1 MEIRRSF
8 IYLKFILFFLFSS
21 FSNAG
26 NIGYASN
33 SSVEI
38 YYDVGSSE
46 SNQEYLLGVKFKL
59 DPGWHTYWKN
69 PGDSGEKASFEWTLP
84 DGFKIDGPFWP
95 QPEKI
100 PYPPLMTFGYNDE
113 VIVFFKLSSF
123 GRINDD
129 SEISLSTKWLAC
141 ADVCLPQ
148 EAFIKTKINENLI
161 SNKNALEMND
171 SFNKNIPEVFK
182 KNISATYINNSLV
195 LSFELPVRHVKDDI
209 IFFPDEPGLI
219 DYSKDQLIERNNNSA
234 SLSSFKLD
242 SSNNFVNVS
251 GLLQFLGETSK
262 TSYQF
267 ETQLPKKSNFDGLSP
282 FLAIIFAFLGGLIL
296 NLMPCVF
303 PVISLKIL
311 NFLEISDSPSEV
323 KKHGLVFSA
332 GTLITF
338 LAIGLII
345 LLIRNSGEQIGWGF
359 QLQSPIFVTSLIYL
373 FVFMS
378 GLFIS
383 SVAFG
388 SVFTRLGNLMTASNG
403 YSNSFGTGFLAVLV
417 ATPCTAPFMGSAIGF
432 ALIQP
437 SIYSFLIFL
446 SLGLGFCFPY
456 LILSFQ
462 PNLLK
467 FLPKPGQWMESFK
480 KFMAIPMSLTA
491 LWLFWVLSNQIS
503 EIDLL
508 KVLLGVSIIL
518 ILIGLNNFNNFISSN
533 NKFNFP
539 LIFLCLLTILYL
551 LPIEN
556 FDSTNKQQGFSVSEL
571 NTKINEGPVFLNFTA
586 DWCITCKVNEKV
598 ALNGEAFNNLI
609 KTKKISYIEADWTNR
624 NDEIFNL
631 LESYGRSGIPL
642 YVFYPSK
649 NKKPIILPEVLTEK
663 LVIEYL
669 NKDY

>member
-1 MEIRRSF
+1 MAI
-8 IYLKFILFFLFSS
+8 LKKLILFKIFLFFVFSS
-21 FSNAG
+21 FLSAK

-33 SSVEI
+33 SSAEI
-38 YYDVGSSE
+38 IHDIQSLKPS
-46 SNQEYLLGVKFKL
+46 QEYLIGVKFNL

-69 PGDSGEKASFEWTLP
+69 PGDSGEKASFEWDLP
-84 DGFKIDGPFWP
+84 DGLVLEGPFWP

-100 PYPPLMTFGYNDE
+100 PYPPLMTFGYNDQVNSIFNLNSQMKE
-113 VIVFFKLSSF
+113 SF
-123 GRINDD
+123 EK
-129 SEISLSTKWLAC
+129 EIPK
-141 ADVCLPQ
+141 
-148 EAFIKTKINENLI
+148 F
-161 SNKNALEMND
+161 
-171 SFNKNIPEVFK
+171 FK
-182 KNISATYINNSLV
+182 KNISATFIDNNLV
-195 LSFELPVRHVKDDI
+195 LSFELPENHISDGI
-209 IFFPDEPGLI
+209 IFFPDEYGLI
-219 DYSKDQLIERNNNSA
+219 DYAKDQIIERNNNSA
-234 SLSSFKLD
+234 SLSVNRLD
-242 SSNNFVNVS
+242 SSNNFINVS
-251 GLLQFLGETSK
+251 GLVQFIGSSSK

-267 ETQLPKKSNFDGLSP
+267 ETALPKKSNLLNLSP

-311 NFLEISDSPSEV
+311 NFLEISENPSEV
-323 KKHGLVFSA
+323 KKHGLIFSA

-383 SVAFG
+383 STAFG
-388 SVFTRLGNLMTASNG
+388 SAFTRLGNLMTASNG
-403 YSNSFGTGFLAVLV
+403 YSSSFGTGFLAVLV

-467 FLPKPGQWMESFK
+467 FLPKPGLWMESFK

-491 LWLFWVLSNQIS
+491 IWLLWVLSNQVS
-503 EIDLL
+503 ENDLL
-508 KVLLGVSIIL
+508 KVVLGIAIIL
-518 ILIGLNNFNNFISSN
+518 TLIGLNSSNNLISSN
-533 NKFNFP
+533 NKYNLP
-539 LIFLCLLTILYL
+539 LIFISLLGILYL
-551 LPIEN
+551 LPMK
-556 FDSTNKQQGFSVSEL
+556 DLDLSSTKPNFSVTEL
-571 NTKINEGPVFLNFTA
+571 NKKIEEGPVFLNFTA

-609 KTKKISYIEADWTNR
+609 DSKNISYLKADWTNR

-669 NKDY
+669 NEEY

>member
-1 MEIRRSF
+1 MVT
-8 IYLKFILFFLFSS
+8 LKKFIFFKVFLFFIFSS
-21 FSNAG
+21 FLNAK

-33 SSVEI
+33 SSAEI
-38 YYDVGSSE
+38 IHDIQSLKP
-46 SNQEYLLGVKFKL
+46 NQEYLIGVKFNL

-69 PGDSGEKASFEWTLP
+69 PGDSGEKASFEWNLP
-84 DGFKIDGPFWP
+84 DGLVLEGPFWP

-100 PYPPLMTFGYNDE
+100 PYPPLVTFGYNDQ
-113 VIVFFKLSSF
+113 VTVFFKLSSTQV
-123 GRINDD
+123 INDD
-129 SEISLSTKWLAC
+129 LEISLSTKWLAC

-148 EAFIKTKINENLI
+148 ETNITTSISENSI
-161 SNKNALEMND
+161 
-171 SFNKNIPEVFK
+171 FNLSSQMKEFFEKEIPKFFK
-182 KNISATYINNSLV
+182 KNISATFIDNNLV
-195 LSFELPVRHVKDDI
+195 LTFELPENHLNDGI
-209 IFFPDEPGLI
+209 IFFPDEYGLI
-219 DYSKDQLIERNNNSA
+219 DYAKDQIIERNNNSV
-234 SLSSFKLD
+234 SLSVNKLD
-242 SSNNFVNVS
+242 SSNSFIYVS
-251 GLLQFLGETSK
+251 GLIQFIGSSSK

-267 ETQLPKKSNFDGLSP
+267 ETALPKKSNLLNLSP

-311 NFLEISDSPSEV
+311 NFLEISENPSEV
-323 KKHGLVFSA
+323 KKHGLFFSA

-383 SVAFG
+383 STAFG
-388 SVFTRLGNLMTASNG
+388 SAFTRLGNLMTASNG
-403 YSNSFGTGFLAVLV
+403 YSSSFGTGFLAVLV

-467 FLPKPGQWMESFK
+467 FLPNPGQWMESFK
-480 KFMAIPMSLTA
+480 KFMAVPMSLTA
-491 LWLFWVLSNQIS
+491 IWLLWVLSNQVS
-503 EIDLL
+503 ESDLL
-508 KVLLGVSIIL
+508 KVIFGIAIIL
-518 ILIGLNNFNNFISSN
+518 ILIGLNSSNNLISSN
-533 NKFNFP
+533 SKFNLP
-539 LIFLCLLTILYL
+539 LIFISLLGILYL
-551 LPIEN
+551 LPMK
-556 FDSTNKQQGFSVSEL
+556 DPDLSSTKPNFSVTEL
-571 NTKINEGPVFLNFTA
+571 NKKIEEGPVFLNFTA

-609 KTKKISYIEADWTNR
+609 DSKNISYLKADWTNR

-669 NKDY
+669 NEEY

>member
-1 MEIRRSF
+1 MAI
-8 IYLKFILFFLFSS
+8 LKKLILFKIFLFFVFSS
-21 FSNAG
+21 FLGAK

-33 SSVEI
+33 SSAEI
-38 YYDVGSSE
+38 IHDIQSLKPS
-46 SNQEYLLGVKFKL
+46 QEYLIGVKFNL

-69 PGDSGEKASFEWTLP
+69 PGDSGEKASFEWNLP
-84 DGFKIDGPFWP
+84 DGLVLEGPFWP

-100 PYPPLMTFGYNDE
+100 PYPPLMTFGYNDQ
-113 VIVFFKLSSF
+113 VTVFFKLSSAKE
-123 GRINDD
+123 ITDD
-129 SEISLSTKWLAC
+129 LEISLSTKWLAC

-148 EAFIKTKINENLI
+148 ETNINTNI
-161 SNKNALEMND
+161 SGNSIFDLSSQMKE
-171 SFNKNIPEVFK
+171 SFEKEIPKFFK
-182 KNISATYINNSLV
+182 KNISATFIDNNLV
-195 LSFELPVRHVKDDI
+195 LSFELPENHISDGI
-209 IFFPDEPGLI
+209 IFFPDEYGLI
-219 DYSKDQLIERNNNSA
+219 DYAKDQIIERNINSA
-234 SLSSFKLD
+234 SLSVNKLD
-242 SSNNFVNVS
+242 SSNNFINVS
-251 GLLQFLGETSK
+251 GLIQFIGSSSK
-262 TSYQF
+262 TSYIF
-267 ETQLPKKSNFDGLSP
+267 ETALPKKSNLLNLSP

-311 NFLEISDSPSEV
+311 NFLEISENPLEV
-323 KKHGLVFSA
+323 KKHGLIFSA

-378 GLFIS
+378 GLFVS
-383 SVAFG
+383 STAFG
-388 SVFTRLGNLMTASNG
+388 SAFTRLGNLMTASNG
-403 YSNSFGTGFLAVLV
+403 YSSSFGTGFLAVLV

-446 SLGLGFCFPY
+446 SLGIGFCFPY

-467 FLPKPGQWMESFK
+467 FLPNPGQWMERFK

-491 LWLFWVLSNQIS
+491 IWLLWVLSNQVS
-503 EIDLL
+503 ENDLL
-508 KVLLGVSIIL
+508 KVIFGIAIIL
-518 ILIGLNNFNNFISSN
+518 ILIGLNSSNNLISSN
-533 NKFNFP
+533 RKFNLP
-539 LIFLCLLTILYL
+539 LIFISLLGILYL
-551 LPIEN
+551 LPMKDIDLSN
-556 FDSTNKQQGFSVSEL
+556 VKPNFSVTEL
-571 NTKINEGPVFLNFTA
+571 NKKIEEGPVFLNFTA

-609 KTKKISYIEADWTNR
+609 DSKNISYVKADWTNR

-669 NKDY
+669 NEEY

>member
-26 NIGYASN
+26 NIDYASN

-113 VIVFFKLSSF
+113 VIVFFKLSSS

-148 EAFIKTKINENLI
+148 EAFIKTKINENPI

-171 SFNKNIPEVFK
+171 SFNKNIPKVFK

-195 LSFELPVRHVKDDI
+195 LSFELPDRHVRDDI

-267 ETQLPKKSNFDGLSP
+267 ETQLPKKSNFGGLSP

-359 QLQSPIFVTSLIYL
+359 Q
-373 FVFMS
+373 
-378 GLFIS
+378 
-383 SVAFG
+383 
-388 SVFTRLGNLMTASNG
+388 
-403 YSNSFGTGFLAVLV
+403 
-417 ATPCTAPFMGSAIGF
+417 
-432 ALIQP
+432 
-437 SIYSFLIFL
+437 
-446 SLGLGFCFPY
+446 
-456 LILSFQ
+456 
-462 PNLLK
+462 
-467 FLPKPGQWMESFK
+467 
-480 KFMAIPMSLTA
+480 
-491 LWLFWVLSNQIS
+491 
-503 EIDLL
+503 
-508 KVLLGVSIIL
+508 
-518 ILIGLNNFNNFISSN
+518 
-533 NKFNFP
+533 
-539 LIFLCLLTILYL
+539 
-551 LPIEN
+551 
-556 FDSTNKQQGFSVSEL
+556 
-571 NTKINEGPVFLNFTA
+571 
-586 DWCITCKVNEKV
+586 
-598 ALNGEAFNNLI
+598 
-609 KTKKISYIEADWTNR
+609 
-624 NDEIFNL
+624 
-631 LESYGRSGIPL
+631 
-642 YVFYPSK
+642 
-649 NKKPIILPEVLTEK
+649 
-663 LVIEYL
+663 
-669 NKDY
+669 

>member
-1 MEIRRSF
+1 MVI
-8 IYLKFILFFLFSS
+8 LKKFIFLKIFLFFILSS
-21 FSNAG
+21 FLNAK

-33 SSVEI
+33 SSAEI
-38 YYDVGSSE
+38 IHDIQSLKP
-46 SNQEYLLGVKFKL
+46 NQEYLIGVKFNL

-69 PGDSGEKASFEWTLP
+69 PGDSGEKASFEWDLP
-84 DGFKIDGPFWP
+84 DGLVLEGPFWP

-100 PYPPLMTFGYNDE
+100 PYPPLMTFGYNDQ
-113 VIVFFKLSSF
+113 VTVFFKLSSTQV
-123 GRINDD
+123 IKDD
-129 SEISLSTKWLAC
+129 LEVSLSTKWLAC

-148 EAFIKTKINENLI
+148 ETNITTNISRNSIFNLNSQI
-161 SNKNALEMND
+161 DK
-171 SFNKNIPEVFK
+171 SFEKEIPKFFK
-182 KNISATYINNSLV
+182 KNISAIFIDDNLV
-195 LSFELPVRHVKDDI
+195 LSFELPENHINDGI
-209 IFFPDEPGLI
+209 IFFPDEYGLI
-219 DYSKDQLIERNNNSA
+219 DYAKDQIIERNNNSA
-234 SLSSFKLD
+234 SLSVNRLD
-242 SSNNFVNVS
+242 SSNNFINVS
-251 GLLQFLGETSK
+251 GLIQFIGASSK

-267 ETQLPKKSNFDGLSP
+267 ETALPKKSNLFDLSP

-311 NFLEISDSPSEV
+311 NFLEISENPSEV
-323 KKHGLVFSA
+323 KKHGLIFSA

-345 LLIRNSGEQIGWGF
+345 LLIKNSGQQIGWGF

-383 SVAFG
+383 STAFG
-388 SVFTRLGNLMTASNG
+388 SAFTRLGNLMTASNG
-403 YSNSFGTGFLAVLV
+403 YSSSFGTGFLAVLV

-491 LWLFWVLSNQIS
+491 IWLLWVLSNQVS
-503 EIDLL
+503 ENDLL
-508 KVLLGVSIIL
+508 KVVFGISIIL
-518 ILIGLNNFNNFISSN
+518 TLIGLNSSNNLISSN
-533 NKFNFP
+533 SKFNLP
-539 LIFLCLLTILYL
+539 LIFVSLLGILYL
-551 LPIEN
+551 LPMKDL
-556 FDSTNKQQGFSVSEL
+556 DSSIIKPNFSVTEL
-571 NTKINEGPVFLNFTA
+571 NKKIEEGPVFLNFTA

-609 KTKKISYIEADWTNR
+609 DSKNISYVKADWTNR

-669 NKDY
+669 TEEY

>member
-1 MEIRRSF
+1 MAIRKSF
-8 IYLKFILFFLFSS
+8 IFLKFFLFLLYSS
-21 FSNAG
+21 LSNAG
-26 NIGYASN
+26 SIGYASN
-33 SSVEI
+33 SSAEI
-38 YYDVGSSE
+38 YYGVESSE

-84 DGFKIDGPFWP
+84 DGFKIEGPFWP

-113 VIVFFKLSSF
+113 VTVFFKLSSSE
-123 GRINDD
+123 RINEN

-148 EAFIKTKINENLI
+148 ETFIKTNITRNPITNL
-161 SNKNALEMND
+161 NTLEMNE
-171 SFNKNIPEVFK
+171 SFNKDVPKIFK
-182 KNISATYINNSLV
+182 KNISATYINDSLV
-195 LSFELPVRHVKDDI
+195 LSFELPVKHANDAI
-209 IFFPDEPGLI
+209 IFFPDEYGLI
-219 DYSKDQLIERNNNSA
+219 DYSKDQIIERNDNSV
-234 SLSSFKLD
+234 SISSIKLD
-242 SSNNFVNVS
+242 SSDTFANVS
-251 GLLQFLGETSK
+251 GLIQFLGTSSK

-267 ETQLPKKSNFDGLSP
+267 ETKLPKKSTFGNLSP

-311 NFLEISDSPSEV
+311 NFLEISENPLEV

-383 SVAFG
+383 STAFG
-388 SVFTRLGNLMTASNG
+388 SAFTRLGNLMTASNG
-403 YSNSFGTGFLAVLV
+403 YSSSFGTGFLAVLV

-462 PNLLK
+462 PNLLQ

-491 LWLFWVLSNQIS
+491 LWLLWVLSNQVS

-508 KVLLGVSIIL
+508 KVVLGISIIL
-518 ILIGLNNFNNFISSN
+518 ILIGLNNFNNLISSN
-533 NKFNFP
+533 SKINIP
-539 LIFLCLLTILYL
+539 LIFLSLIGILYL
-551 LPIEN
+551 LPMKDIELT
-556 FDSTNKQQGFSVSEL
+556 SKEEIFSVSEL
-571 NTKINEGPVFLNFTA
+571 NKKISEGPVFLNFTA

-609 KTKKISYIEADWTNR
+609 NTKKISYIKADWTNR

-663 LVIEYL
+663 MVIEYL
-669 NKDY
+669 KKDY

>member
-1 MEIRRSF
+1 MVI
-8 IYLKFILFFLFSS
+8 LKKFIFFKVFLFFIFSS
-21 FSNAG
+21 FLNAK

-33 SSVEI
+33 SSAEI
-38 YYDVGSSE
+38 IHDIQSLKP
-46 SNQEYLLGVKFKL
+46 NQEYLIGVKFNL
-59 DPGWHTYWKN
+59 DTGWHTYWKN
-69 PGDSGEKASFEWTLP
+69 PGDSGEKASFEWNLP
-84 DGFKIDGPFWP
+84 DGLVLEGPFWP

-100 PYPPLMTFGYNDE
+100 PYPPLMTFGYNDQ
-113 VIVFFKLSSF
+113 VTVFFKLSSTQV
-123 GRINDD
+123 INDD
-129 SEISLSTKWLAC
+129 LEISLSTKWLAC

-148 EAFIKTKINENLI
+148 ETNITTNISGNSIFNLN
-161 SNKNALEMND
+161 SQMDK
-171 SFNKNIPEVFK
+171 SFEEEIPKFFK
-182 KNISATYINNSLV
+182 KNISAIFIDENLV
-195 LSFELPVRHVKDDI
+195 LTFELPENHLNDGI
-209 IFFPDEPGLI
+209 IFFPDEYGLI
-219 DYSKDQLIERNNNSA
+219 DYAKDQIIERNNNSA
-234 SLSSFKLD
+234 SLSVNRLD
-242 SSNNFVNVS
+242 SSNNFINVS
-251 GLLQFLGETSK
+251 GLIQFIGASSK

-267 ETQLPKKSNFDGLSP
+267 ETALPKKSNLFDLSP

-311 NFLEISDSPSEV
+311 NFLEISENPSEV

-383 SVAFG
+383 STAFG
-388 SVFTRLGNLMTASNG
+388 SAFTRLGNLMTASNG
-403 YSNSFGTGFLAVLV
+403 YSSSFGTGFLAVLV

-491 LWLFWVLSNQIS
+491 IWLLWVLSNQVS
-503 EIDLL
+503 ENDLL
-508 KVLLGVSIIL
+508 KVVLGIAIIL
-518 ILIGLNNFNNFISSN
+518 TLIGLNSSNNLISSN
-533 NKFNFP
+533 SKFNLP
-539 LIFLCLLTILYL
+539 LIFISLLGILYL
-551 LPIEN
+551 LPMK
-556 FDSTNKQQGFSVSEL
+556 DPDLSSTKPNFSVTEL
-571 NTKINEGPVFLNFTA
+571 NKKIEEGPVFLNFTA

-609 KTKKISYIEADWTNR
+609 DSKNISYLKADWTNR

-669 NKDY
+669 NEEY

>member
-1 MEIRRSF
+1 MLE
-8 IYLKFILFFLFSS
+8 
-21 FSNAG
+21 
-26 NIGYASN
+26 
-33 SSVEI
+33 
-38 YYDVGSSE
+38 
-46 SNQEYLLGVKFKL
+46 
-59 DPGWHTYWKN
+59 
-69 PGDSGEKASFEWTLP
+69 
-84 DGFKIDGPFWP
+84 GPFWP

-100 PYPPLMTFGYNDE
+100 PYPPLMTFGYNDQ
-113 VIVFFKLSSF
+113 VTVFFKLSSAQE
-123 GRINDD
+123 ITDD
-129 SEISLSTKWLAC
+129 LEISLSTKWLAC

-148 EAFIKTKINENLI
+148 ETNINTSISRNSIFNL
-161 SNKNALEMND
+161 SSQMKE
-171 SFNKNIPEVFK
+171 SFEKEIPKFFK
-182 KNISATYINNSLV
+182 KNISATFIDNNLV
-195 LSFELPVRHVKDDI
+195 LSFELPENHISDEI
-209 IFFPDEPGLI
+209 IFFPDEYGLI
-219 DYSKDQLIERNNNSA
+219 DYAKDQIIERNNNSA
-234 SLSSFKLD
+234 SLSVNKLD
-242 SSNNFVNVS
+242 SSNNFINVS
-251 GLLQFLGETSK
+251 GLIQFIGSSSK
-262 TSYQF
+262 TSYLF
-267 ETQLPKKSNFDGLSP
+267 ETALPKKSNLLNLSP
-282 FLAIIFAFLGGLIL
+282 FLAIIFAYLGGLIL
-296 NLMPCVF
+296 NLMPYVF

-311 NFLEISDSPSEV
+311 NFLEISENPSEV
-323 KKHGLVFSA
+323 KKHGLFFSA

-338 LAIGLII
+338 LAIGFII

-383 SVAFG
+383 STAFG
-388 SVFTRLGNLMTASNG
+388 SAFTRLGNLMTASNG
-403 YSNSFGTGFLAVLV
+403 YSSSFGTGFLAVLV

-467 FLPKPGQWMESFK
+467 FLPNPGQWMESFK

-491 LWLFWVLSNQIS
+491 IWLLWVLSNQVS
-503 EIDLL
+503 ENDLL
-508 KVLLGVSIIL
+508 KVVFGISIIL
-518 ILIGLNNFNNFISSN
+518 TLIGLNSSNNLISSN
-533 NKFNFP
+533 SKFNLP
-539 LIFLCLLTILYL
+539 LIFVSLLGILYL
-551 LPIEN
+551 LPMKDL
-556 FDSTNKQQGFSVSEL
+556 DSSTIKPNFSVTEL
-571 NTKINEGPVFLNFTA
+571 NKKIEEGPVFLNFTA

-609 KTKKISYIEADWTNR
+609 DSKNISYLKADWTNR

-669 NKDY
+669 NEEY